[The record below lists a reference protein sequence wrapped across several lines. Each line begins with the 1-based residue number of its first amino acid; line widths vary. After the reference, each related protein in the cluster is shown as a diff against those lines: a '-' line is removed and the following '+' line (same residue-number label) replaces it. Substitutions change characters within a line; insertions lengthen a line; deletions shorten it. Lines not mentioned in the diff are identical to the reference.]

1 MSDVPVA
8 DALIFLAAFVVLI
21 AVTQSRRLHPFLAI
35 TLTAFLFA
43 LAVGLSGSLTGKTF
57 GVGFSQ
63 SIWSPGLVIV
73 AAAFV
78 AGLAESSQA
87 SDRLMALV
95 ARWGWSGSAW
105 IAAVPGFIAGF
116 GSSPAAA
123 FAVLTPLVRPLGG
136 RGASGQQRVSTALAL
151 AISAS
156 HGLVLFSPVVIAA
169 VAILDV
175 SWSQAALFGLP
186 VAVLATAAGA
196 LWSGR
201 RVGNILPV
209 APAASVNG
217 AMGGGGLAIGLVLAM
232 AIPLLMLIVQS
243 LGDIPSEPFGGATRR
258 EMILGLGRPLILLLA
273 GVGIMVAANL
283 RLGLKLLAD
292 SAWTTRI
299 LGNAAGVL
307 LTVGAA
313 GGLQRLC
320 QETGMAELLGERLTE
335 WHFGGAGIV
344 LVPFLIA
351 ATIKTLQGSSLV
363 AAITAAGMVQPLL
376 LPSGVGDETGR
387 ALAALAIGAGSMT
400 VSHINDEYFW
410 LVALSAGLRPVRAL
424 AAISVG
430 TLLQGVVAAA
440 ALVILALA
448 LVHA

>member
-1 MSDVPVA
+1 
-8 DALIFLAAFVVLI
+8 
-21 AVTQSRRLHPFLAI
+21 
-35 TLTAFLFA
+35 
-43 LAVGLSGSLTGKTF
+43 
-57 GVGFSQ
+57 
-63 SIWSPGLVIV
+63 
-73 AAAFV
+73 
-78 AGLAESSQA
+78 
-87 SDRLMALV
+87 MALV

-156 HGLVLFSPVVIAA
+156 HGLVLFSPVVIAT

-186 VAVLATAAGA
+186 VAVLAAAAGA
-196 LWSGR
+196 LWAR
-201 RVGNILPV
+201 RRLNVTTLPV

-217 AMGGGGLAIGLVLAM
+217 ATGGGGLAVGLALAT
-232 AIPLLMLIVQS
+232 AIPLLLLIVQS

-258 EMILGLGRPLILLLA
+258 EMILGLGRSLILLLV
-273 GVGIMVAANL
+273 GVGIMVAARL
-283 RLGLKLLAD
+283 RPSLKLLAG

-320 QETGMAELLGERLTE
+320 QETGMAELLGERLTG
-335 WHFGGAGIV
+335 WHFGGAGMV
-344 LVPFLIA
+344 LVPFLTA

-363 AAITAAGMVQPLL
+363 AAITTAGMVQPLL
-376 LPSGVGDETGR
+376 LPAGAGDETGR

-410 LVALSAGLRPVRAL
+410 LVSLSAGLRPLRAL
-424 AAISVG
+424 LAISVG
-430 TLLQGVVAAA
+430 TLLQGFVAVA

-448 LVHA
+448 LAHA

>member
-35 TLTAFLFA
+35 ALTAFLFA

-116 GSSPAAA
+116 G
-123 FAVLTPLVRPLGG
+123 FAGRGFRGRRRRWSVRSVA
-136 RGASGQQRVSTALAL
+136 GASGQQRVSTVLAL

-201 RVGNILPV
+201 RVGTSCRSHRRLPSTGRWAAASQSASCWRWRSRSLDADRAV
-209 APAASVNG
+209 AGRHSERAVRRRYETRDDPRPRPPADPAARRRRHHGRGPSAAG
-217 AMGGGGLAIGLVLAM
+217 SEAAG
-232 AIPLLMLIVQS
+232 S
-243 LGDIPSEPFGGATRR
+243 LRGPPVSSATRR
-258 EMILGLGRPLILLLA
+258 ACCSPWA
-273 GVGIMVAANL
+273 
-283 RLGLKLLAD
+283 
-292 SAWTTRI
+292 
-299 LGNAAGVL
+299 
-307 LTVGAA
+307 
-313 GGLQRLC
+313 
-320 QETGMAELLGERLTE
+320 
-335 WHFGGAGIV
+335 
-344 LVPFLIA
+344 P
-351 ATIKTLQGSSLV
+351 
-363 AAITAAGMVQPLL
+363 
-376 LPSGVGDETGR
+376 
-387 ALAALAIGAGSMT
+387 LAACSGCARNRHGGIARPAPDRMALRWRGASCWRR
-400 VSHINDEYFW
+400 S
-410 LVALSAGLRPVRAL
+410 
-424 AAISVG
+424 
-430 TLLQGVVAAA
+430 
-440 ALVILALA
+440 
-448 LVHA
+448 

>member
-35 TLTAFLFA
+35 ALTAFLFA

-217 AMGGGGLAIGLVLAM
+217 AM
-232 AIPLLMLIVQS
+232 
-243 LGDIPSEPFGGATRR
+243 
-258 EMILGLGRPLILLLA
+258 
-273 GVGIMVAANL
+273 
-283 RLGLKLLAD
+283 
-292 SAWTTRI
+292 
-299 LGNAAGVL
+299 
-307 LTVGAA
+307 
-313 GGLQRLC
+313 
-320 QETGMAELLGERLTE
+320 
-335 WHFGGAGIV
+335 
-344 LVPFLIA
+344 
-351 ATIKTLQGSSLV
+351 
-363 AAITAAGMVQPLL
+363 
-376 LPSGVGDETGR
+376 
-387 ALAALAIGAGSMT
+387 
-400 VSHINDEYFW
+400 
-410 LVALSAGLRPVRAL
+410 
-424 AAISVG
+424 
-430 TLLQGVVAAA
+430 AAA
-440 ALVILALA
+440 ASQSASCWRWRSRC
-448 LVHA
+448 